1 LEQGGKLSAKEQ
13 AEKIKRV
20 AEPIVRNKDISRIRS
35 ILSDKPRDL
44 LLFDLA
50 VETGIGMKKLLS
62 LKVRD
67 LKGMRKGESINIGSN
82 RNKNLVLSVTDSIYQ
97 TFHNYLKELDP
108 KPNDYLFKSKKGQQP
123 LNLSSVSNMINGWYE
138 AAGIKNCY
146 GAISLRKT
154 WEYNSKDKI
163 QPGDNNTLSILKPI
177 FKPIETP
184 SAQQTIFKELFAAI
198 VSGKIVPGARL
209 TTAEISK
216 AFKVSQAP
224 VRVALNWLEARG
236 FITSQKKSGS
246 IVKELTIEEL
256 HEIINI
262 RMILETSAAKLAYK
276 ACTEETLDLLASII
290 ERYKGVDNFEEADP
304 LNRLFHQTLYRDAGM
319 PLLTTM
325 ITDLYDRFS
334 PYAILTYKD
343 STYPPENTSGK
354 NRPEYYHIKILEA
367 MRRKDLTDI
376 LKYITKKIGRARL
389 ITEAVLKQRERLGPA
404 GNHLLKR

>member
-1 LEQGGKLSAKEQ
+1 MMKQGGKLDAKKKT
-13 AEKIKRV
+13 EKIRRI
-20 AEPIVRNKDISRIRS
+20 AGPIMRRKDINRIRA

-50 VETGIGMKKLLS
+50 VETGMGMKKLLA
-62 LKVRD
+62 LKVKD
-67 LKGMRKGESINIGSN
+67 LKGIKKGENIPISSN
-82 RNKNLVLSVTDSIYQ
+82 RNKNLNLSITDTIYQ
-97 TFHNYLKELDP
+97 TFHGYLREINP
-108 KPNDYLFKSKKGQQP
+108 KPYDYLFKSKKGQHP
-123 LNLSSVSNMINGWYE
+123 LNLSSVSNMINAWYE

-154 WEYNSKDKI
+154 WEYNRRDEI
-163 QPGDNNTLSILKPI
+163 QAGDNNNRYISKPI
-177 FKPIETP
+177 FKPIEKP
-184 SAQQTIFKELFAAI
+184 SAQQTVYKELFKAI

-209 TTAEISK
+209 TAAGISK
-216 AFKVSQAP
+216 SFKVSQAP
-224 VRVALNWLEARG
+224 VRVALNWLEAKR

-246 IVKELTIEEL
+246 IVRELTIEEL

-262 RMILETSAAKLAYK
+262 RMILETAAAKLAYK

-290 ERYKGVDNFEEADP
+290 ERYKRVDNFEEADP
-304 LNRLFHQTLYRDAGM
+304 LNRLFHQTLYRDTGM

-343 STYPPENTSGK
+343 STYPPGYASSK

-367 MRRKDLTDI
+367 MRRKDIAEI
-376 LKYITKKIGRARL
+376 LKNISKKIGRATL
-389 ITEAVLKQRERLGPA
+389 ITEAVLKNRIKHGSEG
-404 GNHLLKR
+404 

>member
-1 LEQGGKLSAKEQ
+1 LNTKEK
-13 AEKIKRV
+13 AEKIRRI
-20 AEPIVRNKDISRIRS
+20 AEPIMRGKDINRIRS

-50 VETGIGMKKLLS
+50 TGTGIGMKKLLS
-62 LKVRD
+62 LKVKD
-67 LKGMRKGESINIGSN
+67 LKGMKEGGNIHIGMN
-82 RNKNLVLSVTDSIYQ
+82 HNKNLSISVTDTIYQ
-97 TFHNYLKELDP
+97 TFHSYLRELNP

-138 AAGIKNCY
+138 ASGIKNCY

-154 WEYNSKDKI
+154 WEHNRKDSI
-163 QPGDNNTLSILKPI
+163 QARERNGLTTKPL
-177 FKPIETP
+177 FKPIDTP
-184 SAQQTIFKELFAAI
+184 SAQQTIYKELFNAI
-198 VSGKIVPGARL
+198 VSGKIAPGSRL
-209 TTAEISK
+209 TTAEMSK

-224 VRVALNWLEARG
+224 VRVALNWLEAKG

-262 RMILETSAAKLAYK
+262 RMILETAAAKLAYK
-276 ACTEETLDLLASII
+276 ACTQETLDLLASII
-290 ERYKGVDNFEEADP
+290 ERYKVVDNFEEGDP

-343 STYPPENTSGK
+343 STYPPENASGK
-354 NRPEYYHIKILEA
+354 DRPEYYHIKILEA
-367 MRRKDLTDI
+367 MRRKDLADI
-376 LKYITKKIGRARL
+376 LKYITKKIGRATL
-389 ITEAVLKQRERLGPA
+389 ITEAVLKHRERS
-404 GNHLLKR
+404 R

>member
-1 LEQGGKLSAKEQ
+1 LSALQK
-13 AEKIKRV
+13 AEKTRRV
-20 AEPIVRNKDISRIRS
+20 AGPIVRSKDISRIRS

-62 LKVRD
+62 LKVKD
-67 LKGMRKGESINIGSN
+67 LKGIRKGENRYIGTD
-82 RNKNLVLSVTDSIYQ
+82 RNKNLPIPVSDTIFE
-97 TFHNYLKELDP
+97 TFHRYLNRLDP
-108 KPNDYLFKSKKGQQP
+108 KPNDYLFKSKKGQKP

-138 AAGIKNCY
+138 AAGVKSCY

-163 QPGDNNTLSILKPI
+163 KAGKNDNMAMSKPI

-184 SAQQTIFKELFAAI
+184 SAQQTIYKELFNAI
-198 VSGKIVPGARL
+198 ITGKIAPGARL

-224 VRVALNWLEARG
+224 VRVALNWLEAKG

-262 RMILETSAAKLAYK
+262 RMILETAAAKLAYK
-276 ACTEETLDLLASII
+276 VCTEETTDLLASII
-290 ERYKGVDNFEEADP
+290 ERYKEVDNFEEADP
-304 LNRLFHQTLYRDAGM
+304 LNRLFHQTLYRDVHM

-343 STYPPENTSGK
+343 STYSLDHVSGK

-367 MRRKDLTDI
+367 IRRKDLPDL
-376 LKYITKKIGRARL
+376 LKYITKKIGRATF
-389 ITEAVLKQRERLGPA
+389 ITEAVLKHRERLGSSV
-404 GNHLLKR
+404 N